1 MSLSLGIICVI
12 KRRPTFSLPLDYRN
26 LTALEE
32 KCQQPRNFFLFW
44 QLKSNLVQLE
54 YYKEMWGKRPGFLAT
69 LSESESC
76 SVMSDSLRHHGL
88 YSPWNSPG
96 QNTGIGSCSLLQG
109 IFPTQGLNPGLPHC
123 RRVLY
128 QLSYQGSPQRLWE
141 IDHVQSLMKHKTCDK
156 PKPFLETQTKVLS
169 SSGLRAVIPG
179 WFWSLV
185 LCSCSDWDS
194 SFLWNQY

>member
-1 MSLSLGIICVI
+1 MSNAETWNNAA
-12 KRRPTFSLPLDYRN
+12 RRQTSTHLENFSSSRYFWPTN
-26 LTALEE
+26 KTTAAAHCLTILKE

-76 SVMSDSLRHHGL
+76 SVMSESLWHHGL

-96 QNTGIGSCSLLQG
+96 QNTGIGSCSLPQG
-109 IFPTQGLNPGLPHC
+109 IFPTQGLNPGLPRC

-128 QLSYQGSPQRLWE
+128 QLSYQGSPQWL
-141 IDHVQSLMKHKTCDK
+141 
-156 PKPFLETQTKVLS
+156 
-169 SSGLRAVIPG
+169 
-179 WFWSLV
+179 
-185 LCSCSDWDS
+185 
-194 SFLWNQY
+194 